1 MKNIQISDEFDVLLD
16 KLKERLGRP
25 KKKIV
30 EQLITYADK
39 LKIDPE
45 FLKEGDPSHEI
56 RKTRNDLISFV
67 KTQEKDHLK
76 PLYSQLRLLV
86 DQFQKTSRDLLKKED
101 YKEMEK
107 RMVDNQVLLQNQV
120 TKLQT
125 ETFNK
130 ETYKKQVHNAVNSYF
145 KSLQESKTMIGN
157 VKDREKIEEWFRTH
171 IMSL

>member
-1 MKNIQISDEFDVLLD
+1 MKNIQISDEFDMLLD
-16 KLKERLGRP
+16 KLKERLARP

-56 RKTRNDLISFV
+56 RKTRNDLISFI

-76 PLYSQLRLLV
+76 PLYTQLRLLV
-86 DQFQKTSRDLLKKED
+86 DQFQKTSTGLLKKED

-107 RMVDNQVLLQNQV
+107 RMVDNQKLLQNNVQ
-120 TKLQT
+120 KLQT
-125 ETFNK
+125 EAFNK
-130 ETYKKQVHNAVNSYF
+130 EAYKNQVHNAVNAYF
-145 KSLQESKTMIGN
+145 KSLQENKTITG
-157 VKDREKIEEWFRTH
+157 VKDREKIEESFKTR